1 MQEPSYIGFH
11 LNDDE
16 DRIRVSS
23 SLSLVICR
31 TILVNNDATVK
42 DLSQSLNLPR
52 NQGSDLLSTFISRS
66 CIISGSRSQKLQQK
80 RTQHT
85 TPREHPPSENIA
97 QERSVLCSTAN
108 IVLEELGK
116 AWLQV
121 KLYVCSFASNF
132 VAHKLS
138 KTLAEAREGD
148 LAV

>member
-1 MQEPSYIGFH
+1 MPQPEVMQEPSYIGFH

-23 SLSLVICR
+23 SLSPVICR

-85 TPREHPPSENIA
+85 IPREHPPSENIA
-97 QERSVLCSTAN
+97 QERDDALLHREYTSGRTRRSMVT
-108 IVLEELGK
+108 
-116 AWLQV
+116 
-121 KLYVCSFASNF
+121 
-132 VAHKLS
+132 S
-138 KTLAEAREGD
+138 KIGRL
-148 LAV
+148 